1 MVTPSSNDPDDRVRE
16 LLRLGE
22 RRGYLTYQEIN
33 DKLPDEMIT
42 PAKLDAFLD
51 EIDTRGIRLID
62 EDQMQAPG
70 SV

>member
-16 LLRLGE
+16 LLRL
-22 RRGYLTYQEIN
+22 GYLTYQEIN